1 MCQVHNSLIDVDDA
15 LLGFAATL
23 RSARAAYVRTMKG
36 ERTASWIGDRVD
48 RLPGWVIDDD
58 REIQPVD
65 SGPYV
70 DQLGRSI
77 GLERLPLS
85 ATRYIELALDELGV
99 ERAEL
104 AGRGRNPDTIRMR
117 ELLAVVGVERYGVSV
132 KALVEVFRRSRV
144 TVSTWFSRGAVKR
157 AGEKTF
163 EKLVDEIDRRIAGR
177 QL

>member
-15 LLGFAATL
+15 LLGFGATL

-70 DQLGRSI
+70 DVLGRST
-77 GLERLPLS
+77 GLERPHLS
-85 ATRYIELALDELGV
+85 AAEYVEAAIDELEVDRSELAS
-99 ERAEL
+99 
-104 AGRGRNPDTIRMR
+104 RGRKPKTVRTR